1 MSSRAVEQATARH
14 SFDQSVDV
22 DTAGGA
28 VSELA
33 IPNSLL
39 GLTTECYGE
48 TGVVVTVSGEIDLST
63 RDELAE
69 YLNRALETVSPPQ
82 SLIVDLSE
90 VTFLGSAGLALLLDT
105 QDAAV
110 RRGVPLRVVGTQRAV
125 RRPIEAVG
133 LSDML
138 PLHTTVQEALADVPV
153 PRRGEE
159 LIGLPIQ
166 ANPVIH

>member
-1 MSSRAVEQATARH
+1 
-14 SFDQSVDV
+14 
-22 DTAGGA
+22 
-28 VSELA
+28 
-33 IPNSLL
+33 
-39 GLTTECYGE
+39 
-48 TGVVVTVSGEIDLST
+48 VSGEIDLST